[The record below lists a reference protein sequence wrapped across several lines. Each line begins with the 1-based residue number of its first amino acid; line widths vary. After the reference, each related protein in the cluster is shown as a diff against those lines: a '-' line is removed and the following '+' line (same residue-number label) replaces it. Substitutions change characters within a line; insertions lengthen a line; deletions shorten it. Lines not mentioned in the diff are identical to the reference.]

1 MVSATDADGSQA
13 CACSLEQQ
21 LQAALEENRNLRAAN
36 EQLAQALAD
45 ITQER
50 IHAQHMAHHDG
61 LTGLP
66 NRQLLM
72 QRLQDG
78 IAESFAH
85 KRLLA
90 LMFIDIDGFKVVN
103 DSHGHSAGDK
113 LLAVLAT
120 RIASAVRADDLACR
134 YGGDEFVVILS
145 DISEAAV
152 AARVAEDIRKHVN
165 GLYSIDGQELQISAS
180 IGYALYP
187 TDGDQWDSLLSSA
200 DASMYRD
207 KYRQTDRNELGDTSG
222 DRR

>member
-1 MVSATDADGSQA
+1 MSGTEIDGTQA
-13 CACSLEQQ
+13 CACSLEQH
-21 LQAALEENRNLRAAN
+21 LRAALEENRSLRAAN
-36 EQLAQALAD
+36 EQMAKALD
-45 ITQER
+45 EITR
-50 IHAQHMAHHDG
+50 KHIRVQHMAHHDG

-66 NRQLLM
+66 NRQMLM

-85 KRLLA
+85 QRLLA

-103 DSHGHSAGDK
+103 DRHGHSAGDK
-113 LLAVLAT
+113 LLAMLAT
-120 RIASAVRADDLACR
+120 RIASAVRAGDLACR

-152 AARVAEDIRKHVN
+152 AIRVAEDIRKHVD
-165 GLYSIDGQELQISAS
+165 GRYSIDGQELQISAS

-207 KYRQTDRNELGDTSG
+207 KNRQMS
-222 DRR
+222 RRQQHGTNGTPL

>member
-1 MVSATDADGSQA
+1 MSATDVDGSQT
-13 CACSLEQQ
+13 CACSLEQH
-21 LQAALEENRNLRAAN
+21 LQAALEENRSLRAAN
-36 EQLAQALAD
+36 EQLAKALAE

-50 IHAQHMAHHDG
+50 TRAQHMAHHDG

-85 KRLLA
+85 QRLLA

-103 DSHGHSAGDK
+103 DRHGHSAGDK
-113 LLAVLAT
+113 LLAMLAT
-120 RIASAVRADDLACR
+120 RIASAVRAGDLACR

-152 AARVAEDIRKHVN
+152 AIRVAEDIRKHVD
-165 GLYSIDGQELQISAS
+165 GRYSIDGQELQISAS

-207 KYRQTDRNELGDTSG
+207 KDLR
-222 DRR
+222 

>member
-1 MVSATDADGSQA
+1 MSATKLDDTQA
-13 CACSLEQQ
+13 CACSLEEH
-21 LQAALEENRNLRAAN
+21 LKAALEENRTLRAAN
-36 EQLAQALAD
+36 EQLEAALD
-45 ITQER
+45 EITQQR
-50 IHAQHMAHHDG
+50 IYAQHMAHHDG

-66 NRQLLM
+66 NRQMLM

-85 KRLLA
+85 QRLLA

-152 AARVAEDIRKHVN
+152 VARVAEDIRSHVN
-165 GLYSIDGQELQISAS
+165 GRYSIDGQELQISAS

-207 KYRQTDRNELGDTSG
+207 KHSQM
-222 DRR
+222 DRRLQDDANHQQL